1 MNFNKLVEEYDR
13 RLDEQVKLAKLDML
27 NELEA
32 QIKVSNRNSL
42 FFFICYYKCG

>member
-27 NELEA
+27 NELET
-32 QIKVSNRNSL
+32 QIKVSNCIFL
-42 FFFICYYKCG
+42 FFKLC